1 MPPIKEFIT
10 QNFKTLTVIVSFVVT
25 MYVQHLNNTS
35 HILELKEKCSTLELK
50 IQDQYEKIDAIKL
63 DKTVFEATMTQ
74 FSAIS
79 TDIREIRADIK
90 ELLKT
95 HP

>member
-50 IQDQYEKIDAIKL
+50 TQDQYEKIDAIKL
-63 DKTVFEATMTQ
+63 DKTVFEATITQ